1 MGQRHQIFVKIAN
14 PVKHLRLDAKE
25 KKELEAELGTGEFAI
40 LAYHNQWLYGRSAL
54 HSAIG
59 VLQFAKQFEREKKV
73 DPKSWGAYDC
83 PFTIGGMGADFN
95 TIEKI
100 TSGIAFVM
108 NFRPKNNGSKD
119 AGFDKSHYIGK
130 EDEGINFDYTIGDN
144 NDGITIIDLVE
155 NKYCFM
161 NINGEA
167 DEQKYD
173 VMALPNLK
181 PVDAKKYVACYY
193 GETIATTNPY
203 YFGNHERTLV
213 TMSEADQQK
222 IVNKNI
228 KDNLKVA
235 KAFNKFEVLT
245 KREINL
251 MFKKKVEKTLIEA
264 ITKVPKA
271 IDKPKKRTKI
281 TLH

>member
-14 PVKHLRLDAKE
+14 PVNHLRLQPSE
-25 KKELEAELGTGEFAI
+25 KKELEKELGTGEFAI

-59 VLQFAKQFEREKKV
+59 LLQFGKQFDREKKV

-95 TIEKI
+95 TLEKI

-119 AGFDKSHYIGK
+119 AGFDKSFYIGK

-161 NINGEA
+161 NIYKQDLER
-167 DEQKYD
+167 YD
-173 VMALPNLK
+173 VMRLPELK
-181 PVDAKKYVACYY
+181 PVSAKEYVACYY
-193 GETIATTNPY
+193 GETIETTNPY
-203 YFGNHERTLV
+203 YFGDHDRSKV
-213 TMSEADQQK
+213 TKTIDQQQK
-222 IVNKNI
+222 IVDANI
-228 KDNLKVA
+228 KLNCKVA
-235 KAFNKFEVLT
+235 KGFDKFELLT
-245 KREINL
+245 KREVDA

-271 IDKPKKRTKI
+271 TDKPKVRKKI
-281 TLH
+281 TLT